1 MNWPAWERRLRFLYR
16 CHQQGLGIKI
26 KLEQPPGAS
35 VYPPVAW
42 TVLGASMVYTELT
55 LPPGEPIL
63 LYSCLAL
70 RITLAVTKSM
80 TKSKCHSGL
89 RQSPCRGR
97 VQQLICNLEAEY
109 KCQLVSSAI
118 LKNSPASDSGR
129 V

>member
-1 MNWPAWERRLRFLYR
+1 MNWAAWERRLGFLYGDR
-16 CHQQGLGIKI
+16 QQGLGIKI

-35 VYPPVAW
+35 VYRPVAW
-42 TVLGASMVYTELT
+42 TVLGSSMVYTELT

-70 RITLAVTKSM
+70 RIALAGTKSM
-80 TKSKCHSGL
+80 MKSKCHSGL
-89 RQSPCRGR
+89 RQLPCRGR
-97 VQQLICNLEAEY
+97 VQQLIFNSEAEY

-118 LKNSPASDSGR
+118 LKNSPASDLGH